1 MVYFLSLLP
10 ILIIII
16 LSLTKGV
23 KPAVIIGFAITSVLF
38 FYWEASFSHFLGSLG
53 VAFLT
58 TVNILMIVFGALFLY
73 NIMQGTGLISQ
84 ISHSLDNLHPS
95 KEIRFF
101 LLAICL
107 TAFFEGVAG
116 FGTPG
121 AIVPLLLIA
130 MGFNAVLSVSVVLL
144 FDGLFAIFGAV
155 GTPIIT
161 GLQLPLDLTHAQ
173 VQQIG
178 FTAAVIGVIV
188 QFFILFAIFR
198 MFAQMQNPLQHKGK
212 ILLLFTFFAFPFC
225 LFAWLVPDL
234 ATVLAAL
241 VMLILSIFYLKGAE
255 GQINLRPWLPYGILA
270 ILLLLPKLFNPLNR
284 WIGWDLAFL
293 DMFASGLNA
302 SIRPLQSPLIPF
314 VIVGIGVA
322 LYKKSKSFYLVKSSV
337 KLWNVFIVLFP
348 SVAVAQLMINSGVHQ
363 PSMVNNIAD
372 LLSNLGSNG
381 YTLLS
386 PLLGII
392 GAFITGSTTI
402 SNVVFGP
409 SQLETARL
417 LNLDPNI
424 LLALQLN
431 GAGIGNAICLFNIIA
446 AASVANLN
454 NFKEVLARNMAPAL
468 LAGLIAGFLGWCII
482 QIL

>member
-10 ILIIII
+10 IIILII
-16 LSLTKGV
+16 LSLTTGV
-23 KPAVIIGFAITSVLF
+23 KPAVIIGFFVTSVLF
-38 FYWEASFSHFLGSLG
+38 FYWEASFSHYLGSMG
-53 VAFLT
+53 VAFFT
-58 TVNILMIVFGALFLY
+58 TVSILMIVFGALFLY

-161 GLQLPLDLTHAQ
+161 GLQLPLDLTHPQ
-173 VQQIG
+173 VQRIG
-178 FTAAVIGVIV
+178 FTAAVIGTIV
-188 QFFILFAIFR
+188 QFLILFAVFR
-198 MFAQMQNPLQHKGK
+198 MFGKMHEPLQHKGK
-212 ILLLFTFFAFPFC
+212 ILLLFTFFAIPFC
-225 LFAWLVPDL
+225 FFAWFVPDL

-241 VMLILSIFYLKGAE
+241 VMLTLSIFYLKGDK
-255 GQINLRPWLPYGILA
+255 GKINLHPWLPYGILA
-270 ILLLLPKLFNPLNR
+270 ILLLLPKIFNPLNR
-284 WIGWDLAFL
+284 WIGWDLAFI
-293 DMFASGLNA
+293 DMFGSGLDA
-302 SIRPLQSPLIPF
+302 SIKPLQSPLIPF
-314 VIVGIGVA
+314 IIVGIGVA
-322 LYKKSKSFYLVKSSV
+322 LYKKSKSFFLAESSI
-337 KLWNVFIVLFP
+337 KLWKVFVVLFP

-363 PSMVNNIAD
+363 PSMINNIAD
-372 LLSNLGSNG
+372 LLSNLGSG
-381 YTLLS
+381 YTILS

-409 SQLETARL
+409 SQLETAKL
-417 LNLDPNI
+417 LNLDPN
-424 LLALQLN
+424 LLLSLQLN

-446 AASVANLN
+446 AASVANLKN
-454 NFKEVLARNMAPAL
+454 YKEVLSRNMAPAL
-468 LAGLIAGFLGWCII
+468 LAGLVAGFLGWCII
-482 QIL
+482 EFL

>member
-10 ILIIII
+10 ILILII

-23 KPAVIIGFAITSVLF
+23 KEAVMIGFAITSVLF
-38 FYWEASFSHFLGSLG
+38 FYWEASFSHYLGSMG
-53 VAFLT
+53 AAFLT

-73 NIMQGTGLISQ
+73 NIMQGAGLISQ

-95 KEIRFF
+95 KEVKFF
-101 LLAICL
+101 LIAICL

-161 GLQLPLDLTHAQ
+161 GLQLPLDLTHDQ

-178 FTAAVIGVIV
+178 FTAAVIGIIV

-198 MFAQMQNPLQHKGK
+198 MFAQMQNPIQHKGK
-212 ILLLFTFFAFPFC
+212 ILLLFTFFALPFC

-234 ATVLAAL
+234 ATILAAL
-241 VMLILSIFYLKGAE
+241 VMLILSIFYLKGDK
-255 GQINLRPWLPYGILA
+255 GKINLRPWLPYGILA
-270 ILLLLPKLFNPLNR
+270 ILLLLPKLSDPLNR
-284 WIGWDLAFL
+284 WIGWDFSFM
-293 DMFASGLNA
+293 DMFGSGLNA
-302 SIRPLQSPLIPF
+302 SIKPLQSPLIPF
-314 VIVGIGVA
+314 IIVGIGVS
-322 LYKKSKSFYLVKSSV
+322 LYKKSKSYYLVESSV
-337 KLWNVFIVLFP
+337 KLWQVFVVLFP
-348 SVAVAQLMINSGVHQ
+348 SVAIAQLMINSGVQQ

-372 LLSNLGSNG
+372 LLSNLGNG

-409 SQLETARL
+409 SQLETANL
-417 LNLDPNI
+417 LNLNPDII
-424 LLALQLN
+424 LSLQLT

-446 AASVANLN
+446 AASVANLKN
-454 NFKEVLARNMAPAL
+454 YKEVLTRNMVPTI
-468 LAGLIAGFLGWCII
+468 LAGLIAGVLGWCII
-482 QIL
+482 EFL

>member
-1 MVYFLSLLP
+1 MVFFLSLLP
-10 ILIIII
+10 ILILII
-16 LSLTKGV
+16 LSLIKGV
-23 KPAVIIGFAITSVLF
+23 KQAVMIGFAVTGVLF
-38 FYWEASFSHFLGSLG
+38 FYWGASISHFMGSMG

-58 TVNILMIVFGALFLY
+58 TINILMIVFGALFLY
-73 NIMQGTGLISQ
+73 NIMQGAGLISE

-155 GTPIIT
+155 GTPILT
-161 GLQLPLDLTHAQ
+161 GLQLPLDLTNSQ

-178 FTAAVIGVIV
+178 FTAAVIGIIV

-198 MFAQMQNPLQHKGK
+198 MFAKMQDPLQHKGK
-212 ILLLFTFFAFPFC
+212 ILLLFAFFAIPFC
-225 LFAWLVPDL
+225 LFAWFVPDL

-241 VMLILSIFYLKGAE
+241 VMLILSIFYLKGKE
-255 GQINLRPWLPYGILA
+255 GKINLQPWLPYGVLA
-270 ILLLLPKLFNPLNR
+270 ILLLLPKLFSPLNR
-284 WIGWDLAFL
+284 WIGWDLAFM
-293 DMFASGLNA
+293 DMFGSGLNA
-302 SIRPLQSPLIPF
+302 SLRPLQSPLIPF
-314 VIVGIGVA
+314 ILVGVGVA
-322 LYKKSKSFYLVKSSV
+322 LYKKSKSYYLAKSSV
-337 KLWNVFIVLFP
+337 KLWNVFVVLFP

-363 PSMVNNIAD
+363 PSMVNNIAE
-372 LLSNLGSNG
+372 LLSNLGSG

-409 SQLETARL
+409 SQLETANL
-417 LNLDPNI
+417 LNLDPNTI
-424 LLALQLN
+424 LSLQLN

-446 AASVANLN
+446 AASVANLRN
-454 NFKEVLARNMAPAL
+454 YKEVLAQNMIPAL
-468 LAGLIAGFLGWCII
+468 LAGLLAGFLGWCII
-482 QIL
+482 EIL

>member
-1 MVYFLSLLP
+1 M
-10 ILIIII
+10 
-16 LSLTKGV
+16 
-23 KPAVIIGFAITSVLF
+23 GFAVTSFLF
-38 FYWEASFSHFLGSLG
+38 FYWEASFNHFLGSLG
-53 VAFLT
+53 VALFT

-73 NIMQGTGLISQ
+73 NIMQGAGLISQ

-95 KEIRFF
+95 KQIRFF

-130 MGFNAVLSVSVVLL
+130 MGFNAVLSVAVVLL

-155 GTPIIT
+155 GTPILT
-161 GLQLPLDLTHAQ
+161 GLQLPLELTNLE

-188 QFFILFAIFR
+188 QFFILFAVFR
-198 MFAQMQNPLQHKGK
+198 MFAQLQDPVQHKKK
-212 ILLLFTFFAFPFC
+212 ILLLFAFFALPFC
-225 LFAWLVPDL
+225 LFAWFVPDL

-241 VMLILSIFYLKGAE
+241 VMLVLSVFYLKGDK
-255 GQINLRPWLPYGILA
+255 GKINLRPWLPYGILA
-270 ILLLLPKLFNPLNR
+270 FLLLLPKLFTTLNR
-284 WIGWDLAFL
+284 WIGWDLAFS
-293 DMFASGLNA
+293 DMFGSGLNA
-302 SIRPLQSPLIPF
+302 SIKPLQSPLIPF

-322 LYKKSKSFYLVKSSV
+322 LHKKSKSFYLAESSV
-337 KLWNVFIVLFP
+337 KLWNVFVILFP
-348 SVAVAQLMINSGVHQ
+348 SVAIAQLMINSGVQQ
-363 PSMVNNIAD
+363 PSMINNIAD
-372 LLSNLGSNG
+372 ILSNLGSG

-386 PLLGII
+386 PLLGIT

-409 SQLETARL
+409 SQLEAARL

-446 AASVANLN
+446 AASVANLKN
-454 NFKEVLARNMAPAL
+454 YKEVLTRNMAPTL
-468 LAGLIAGFLGWCII
+468 LAGLIAGVLGWFLIK
-482 QIL
+482 IL

>member
-10 ILIIII
+10 IFILII

-23 KPAVIIGFAITSVLF
+23 KQAVIVGFAVTSILF
-38 FYWEASFSHFLGSLG
+38 FYWEASFSHFLGSMG

-73 NIMQGTGLISQ
+73 NIMQGAGLISQ

-155 GTPIIT
+155 GTPILT
-161 GLQLPLDLTHAQ
+161 GLQLPLDLSHAQ

-178 FTAAVIGVIV
+178 FSAAVIGVIV

-198 MFAQMQNPLQHKGK
+198 MFAQMQNPVQHKGK
-212 ILLLFTFFAFPFC
+212 ILILFTFFALPFC

-234 ATVLAAL
+234 ATVLASL
-241 VMLILSIFYLKGAE
+241 VMLILSIFYLKGEE
-255 GQINLRPWLPYGILA
+255 GKINLRPWLPYGILA
-270 ILLLLPKLFNPLNR
+270 ILLLLPKLFYPLNR
-284 WIGWDLAFL
+284 WIGWDVAFM
-293 DMFASGLNA
+293 DMFGSGLNA
-302 SIRPLQSPLIPF
+302 TIKPLQSPLLPF
-314 VIVGIGVA
+314 IIVGIGVA
-322 LYKKSKSFYLVKSSV
+322 LYNKSKSFYLVKSSV
-337 KLWNVFIVLFP
+337 KLWQVFVVLFP
-348 SVAVAQLMINSGVHQ
+348 SVAVAQLMINSGVQQ

-372 LLSNLGSNG
+372 LLSNLGSG

-409 SQLETARL
+409 SQLETAKL
-417 LNLDPNI
+417 LNLDANMI
-424 LLALQLN
+424 LSLQLN

-446 AASVANLN
+446 AASVANLKN
-454 NFKEVLARNMAPAL
+454 YKEVLARNIAPAI

>member
-10 ILIIII
+10 ILILIIV
-16 LSLTKGV
+16 SLTKGV
-23 KPAVIIGFAITSVLF
+23 KQAVIIGFAVTSILF
-38 FYWEASFSHFLGSLG
+38 FYWDASFSHYLGSMG

-58 TVNILMIVFGALFLY
+58 TLNILMIVFGALFLY
-73 NIMQGTGLISQ
+73 NIMQGTDLISQ

-130 MGFNAVLSVSVVLL
+130 MGFNAVLSVAVVLL
-144 FDGLFAIFGAV
+144 FDGLFAIFGAI
-155 GTPIIT
+155 GTPILK
-161 GLQLPLDLTHAQ
+161 GLQLPLELTNSQ
-173 VQQIG
+173 VQEIG

-188 QFFILFAIFR
+188 QFFVLFAIFR
-198 MFAQMQNPLQHKGK
+198 MFAKLQDPLQHKGK
-212 ILLLFTFFAFPFC
+212 ILILFTFFALPFC

-241 VMLILSIFYLKGAE
+241 VMLVLSIFYLKGAE
-255 GQINLRPWLPYGILA
+255 GKINLRAWIPYGILA
-270 ILLLLPKLFNPLNR
+270 FLLLLPKLFSPLNR
-284 WIGWDLAFL
+284 WIGWDVAFL
-293 DMFASGLNA
+293 DMFGSGLNA
-302 SIRPLQSPLIPF
+302 SISPLQSPLIPF
-314 VIVGIGVA
+314 IIVGIGVT
-322 LYKKSKSFYLVKSSV
+322 LYKKSKSLYLVKSSV
-337 KLWNVFIVLFP
+337 KLWQVFIVLFP
-348 SVAVAQLMINSGVHQ
+348 SIAIAQLMINSGVQQ
-363 PSMVNNIAD
+363 PSMVNNIAG
-372 LLSNLGSNG
+372 LLSNLGSG

-392 GAFITGSTTI
+392 GAFITGSTTV
-402 SNVVFGP
+402 SNIVFGP
-409 SQLETARL
+409 SQLEAAKL
-417 LNLDPNI
+417 LNLDPNM

-446 AASVANLN
+446 AASVANLKN
-454 NFKEVLARNMAPAL
+454 YREVLTRNIAPTL
-468 LAGLIAGFLGWCII
+468 LAGLMAGILGWVII
-482 QIL
+482 EIL